1 MSTHYKTSQELPLHD
16 LVFGLARHKQK
27 AIAEA
32 RTLHDT
38 YDMADIMLVQLVSVS
53 ERNKRILVFQER
65 SMMKEYEQMN
75 GQDVSGEEWNSD
87 NYLHIHM
94 NDEKTEVTGFTRYGM
109 NHVDNIVRVIEI
121 ETGVQLI
128 SEHEEDEY
136 YEKEDV

>member
-16 LVFGLARHKQK
+16 FVLALAQHKQK
-27 AIAEA
+27 AIDKAS
-32 RTLHDT
+32 RFHDV
-38 YDMADIMLVQLVSVS
+38 YDICDIKLVQLVSVRQR
-53 ERNKRILVFQER
+53 EKDILILQER
-65 SMMKEYEQMN
+65 SICKEREQMN

-109 NHVDNIVRVIEI
+109 NNVTEIVQVIQI

-128 SEHEEDEY
+128 SEHEEDYHE
-136 YEKEDV
+136 EEDV